1 MSDKSKQVF
10 FDASGRRSP
19 VVYSLVGVLVAFVG
33 ALVTVFG
40 ISVATTPALP
50 SVKLNLERE
59 YLSVLA
65 VAHRTPTRSGPPIN
79 LAHARARVDKAT
91 SGTARFAFYVNWDK
105 NSFLSLRSSAKHLDG
120 LMPEWL
126 HLTNATGEIELDD
139 EREQQNVDA
148 WLTINAPNLAIMPVV
163 NNYDPRTRSWRGEE
177 AARVL
182 KSPEARARLVRN
194 LKNYLAKGNFDG
206 IVVDFKEI
214 APDAE
219 DDLVAFLGE
228 LKGVLKAD
236 SRQLFAVVPAY
247 AEPAHFH
254 EIIEAVDRVVLLAYD
269 QHAAHE
275 RPGPVASQVW
285 FETMLDKHFATT
297 HGSKLIVA
305 IGSYAIDWA
314 RPGEGRIAS
323 IREMW
328 DVLDRSGASFTFD
341 PHALNPTFSYGEK
354 STGATHSVWMLDG
367 VTMYNQVAAALAME
381 PGGLALWR
389 LGTEDPTIW
398 ATFAR
403 GRAPDDTALAAIE
416 KLDPGTEVTYSGKGE
431 VLKFNNQPRVG
442 KRSVTH
448 LPKSNLIT
456 NQTIVSVPKP
466 MMISRFGLSQD
477 KVIALTFDDG
487 PSRLSTPA
495 ILDVLK
501 KKDVKASFFVLGTA
515 AAMEPAI
522 LKRVY
527 EEGHDIGNHTF
538 THPDLSEIPSAQLD
552 LELNA
557 TQRVLESKLGIRTA
571 LFRPPFV
578 RDIEPEN
585 SEQARTLLA
594 SAALGYITIGNRIDP
609 LDWGRPGVDEIV
621 RRTVSYAHRG
631 GGNVVLLH
639 DGGGDRS
646 QTIAAL
652 PRIID
657 ELRAEGYRFV
667 TIHELLGLKR
677 NDLMPTL
684 DSASNVVPYVNGI
697 GFSLMRA
704 FNSFLGFLFVT
715 GIVLG
720 IGRLLIIGFV
730 AWRQSRVRKP
740 LRTTRHPK
748 PSFAVIVPAHNEEK
762 VIVDSIESLLGSRN
776 KDFEIVVM
784 DDGSTDRTYE
794 VVKEAFG
801 GNPRVQ
807 LLTKRNGGKSS
818 ALNHAIERTDVEVVV
833 CIDADTRLAPDA
845 LDMLLTHFNDER
857 VGAVAGVV
865 TVGNRSTMLSR
876 FQALEYLT
884 AQSMDRRAFEI
895 VNGIAVVPGAIGAW
909 RRSALIEAGLY
920 DSDTSAEDADATFKI
935 ARAGWLVRNEPK
947 ALAVTEAPEK
957 IHEFNKQRFR
967 WMFGMI
973 QVAFKHRD
981 IYFKRGAN
989 GLKWFTIP
997 NIVVFQFL
1005 FTLFAPIMDALLV
1018 AALLADAWSYTH
1030 HGGSVLSSGTI
1041 EILAYWGVFQTLEL
1055 AFAAVALWLHG
1066 EAGNWRLLPLTIV
1079 QRFYYRQ
1086 LIFWISLRTLFAVLC
1101 GQFTGWGRA
1110 KRLGL
1115 PGLARTPQPP
1125 QPTPAPPAPAPML
1138 EAAE

>member
-19 VVYSLVGVLVAFVG
+19 VVYSLLGLLIAFVG
-33 ALVTVFG
+33 GLVTVFG
-40 ISVATTPALP
+40 VSVATTPALP

-65 VAHRTPTRSGPPIN
+65 VAHRTPTRTGPAIN
-79 LAHARARVDKAT
+79 LAHARSRVDKAT
-91 SGTARFAFYVNWDK
+91 SGTDRFAFYVNWDK
-105 NSFLSLRSSAKHLDG
+105 NSFLSLRTAAKQLDG

-126 HLTNATGEIELDD
+126 HLSGDQGEVELDD

-148 WLTINAPNLAIMPVV
+148 WLTINAPHLKVMPVI
-163 NNYDPRTRSWRGEE
+163 NNYDPRSRAWQGE
-177 AARVL
+177 ATARVL
-182 KSPEARARLVRN
+182 TSPEARARLVRN
-194 LKNYLAKGNFDG
+194 IKNYVAKGNFDG
-206 IVVDFKEI
+206 IVVDFKEV
-214 APDAE
+214 ADA
-219 DDLVAFLGE
+219 DQQHLVAFLSE
-228 LKGVLKAD
+228 LKAVLAAD
-236 SRQLFAVVPAY
+236 RRQLFSVVPAY
-247 AEPAHFH
+247 TEPSHFH
-254 EIIEAVDRVVLLAYD
+254 QVIEAVDRVVLLVYD
-269 QHAAHE
+269 QHAVHE
-275 RPGPVASQVW
+275 RAGPIASQVW
-285 FETMLDKHFATT
+285 FETTLDKHFATT

-305 IGSYAIDWA
+305 IGSYAIDWE
-314 RPGEGRIAS
+314 RPGHGRIVS

-328 DVLDRSGASFTFD
+328 DVLDRSGATFTFD
-341 PHALNPTFSYGEK
+341 GHALNSTFSYGEK
-354 STGATHSVWMLDG
+354 STGATHTVWMLDG
-367 VTMYNQVAAALAME
+367 VTMFNQVAAALAME

-398 ATFAR
+398 ATFAK
-403 GRAPDDTALAAIE
+403 GRAPDDAALAALE
-416 KLDPGTEVTYSGKGE
+416 ALDPGTEVTYTGKGE
-431 VLKFNNQPRVG
+431 VLKFMNQPSVG

-456 NQTIVSVPKP
+456 NQAIVSVPKP
-466 MMISRFGLSQD
+466 MIISRFGLNQD

-487 PSRLSTPA
+487 PSRLYTPP

-501 KKDVKASFFVLGTA
+501 EKGVKASFFVLGTA

-522 LKRVY
+522 LKRIY
-527 EEGHDIGNHTF
+527 DEGHDIGNHTF

-557 TQRVLESKLGIRTA
+557 TQRVLESRLGIRTA

-578 RDIEPEN
+578 RDIEPET
-585 SEQARTLLA
+585 STQARTLLS
-594 SAALGYITIGNRIDP
+594 SAALGYITIGQRIDP

-621 RRTVSYAHRG
+621 RRTVSYATLRS
-631 GGNVVLLH
+631 GNVVLLH

-652 PRIID
+652 PQIID
-657 ELRAEGYRFV
+657 QLQADGYRFV
-667 TIHELLGLKR
+667 TIHELLGLER
-677 NDLMPTL
+677 NELMPTL
-684 DSASNVVPYVNGI
+684 AEGTNVVPYVNGI
-697 GFSLMRA
+697 GFTMM
-704 FNSFLGFLFVT
+704 LGFNNFLKFMFVT

-730 AWRQSRVRKP
+730 AYRQSRIEKP
-740 LRTTRHPK
+740 LSSIARRQ
-748 PSFAVIVPAHNEEK
+748 PSFAVIVPAHNEER
-762 VIVDSIESLLGSRN
+762 VIVDSIESLLRSRN
-776 KDFEIVVM
+776 RDFEIIVM
-784 DDGSTDRTYE
+784 DDGSTDRTFE
-794 VVKEAFG
+794 VVSQAYG
-801 GNPRVQ
+801 NNPRVR

-818 ALNHAIERTDVEVVV
+818 ALNYAIERTNVDVVV

-845 LDMLLTHFNDER
+845 LDILLAHFHDGK

-865 TVGNRSTMLSR
+865 TVGNRSTLLSR

-909 RRSALIEAGLY
+909 RRSAVLEVGLY
-920 DSDTSAEDADATFKI
+920 DTDTCAEDADMTFKI
-935 ARAGWLVRNEPK
+935 ARAGWIVRNEPR
-947 ALAVTEAPEK
+947 ALSVTEAPEK
-957 IHEFNKQRFR
+957 IREFNKQRFR

-981 IYFKRGAN
+981 VYFQRGAN

-997 NIVVFQFL
+997 NIVVFQFV

-1018 AALLADAWSYTH
+1018 GAFISDAWAYSN
-1030 HGGSVLSSGTI
+1030 HGGAFLSARTV
-1041 EILAYWGVFQTLEL
+1041 EILSYWGIFQVLEL
-1055 AFAAVALWLHG
+1055 AFAAVALWLHR
-1066 EAGNWRLLPLTIV
+1066 ESGNWRLLPLTVV

-1115 PGLARTPQPP
+1115 PSLGRT
-1125 QPTPAPPAPAPML
+1125 TAPASPPPASPTL
-1138 EAAE
+1138 QAAE

>member
-19 VVYSLVGVLVAFVG
+19 VVYGLVGLLVTFIG
-33 ALVTVFG
+33 ALVAVFAV
-40 ISVATTPALP
+40 SVATTPALP

-65 VAHRTPTRSGPPIN
+65 VAHRTPTRSGPGIN
-79 LAHARARVDKAT
+79 LAHARSRVDKAT

-105 NSFLSLRSSAKHLDG
+105 NSFLSLRTSAKHLDG

-126 HLTNATGEIELDD
+126 HLSGEEGEIELDD
-139 EREQQNVDA
+139 EREQQNVGA
-148 WLTINAPNLAIMPVV
+148 WLTINAPHLRLMPVI
-163 NNYDPRTRSWRGEE
+163 NNYDPRSRAWHGE
-177 AARVL
+177 ATGRVL

-194 LKNYLAKGNFDG
+194 LKNYLVKGNFDG
-206 IVVDFKEI
+206 AVVDFKKV
-214 APDAE
+214 PDA
-219 DDLVAFLGE
+219 DQPYLVAFLSE
-228 LKGVLKAD
+228 LKAVLAAER
-236 SRQLFAVVPAY
+236 RQLFAVVPAY
-247 AEPAHFH
+247 AEPSHFH
-254 EIIEAVDRVVLLAYD
+254 QIIEAADRVVLLVYD

-275 RPGPVASQVW
+275 SPGPIASQVW

-314 RPGEGRIAS
+314 RPGDGRIVS

-328 DVLDRSGASFTFD
+328 DVLDRSGASFAFD
-341 PHALNPTFSYGEK
+341 GHALNSTFSFGEK
-354 STGATHSVWMLDG
+354 STGATHTVWMLDG

-403 GRAPDDTALAAIE
+403 GRAPDDTALTALE
-416 KLDPGTEVTYSGKGE
+416 NLDPGTEVTYTGKGE
-431 VLKFNNQPRVG
+431 VLKFINQPRVG

-466 MMISRFGLSQD
+466 MLISRFGLNQD

-487 PSRLSTPA
+487 PSRLYTPA
-495 ILDVLK
+495 ILDVLR

-515 AAMEPAI
+515 AAMEPAV
-522 LKRVY
+522 LKRIY

-557 TQRVLESKLGIRTA
+557 TQRVLESKLGIRTV

-578 RDIEPEN
+578 RDIEPET

-594 SAALGYITIGNRIDP
+594 SAALGYITIGQRIDP

-621 RRTVSYAHRG
+621 RRTVSYANRRI
-631 GGNVVLLH
+631 GNVVLLH

-652 PRIID
+652 PQIID
-657 ELRAEGYRFV
+657 QLRADGYRFV
-667 TIHELLGLKR
+667 TIHELLGLQR
-677 NDLMPTL
+677 NDLMPAL
-684 DSASNVVPYVNGI
+684 DNASNVVPYVNGI
-697 GFSLMRA
+697 GFSLMRT
-704 FNSFLGFLFVT
+704 FNSFLKFLFVT

-720 IGRLLIIGFV
+720 IGRLLIIAFV
-730 AWRQSRVRKP
+730 AYRQSRRQKP
-740 LRTTRHPK
+740 LSDAPRRQ
-748 PSFAVIVPAHNEEK
+748 PSFAVIVPAHNEER
-762 VIVDSIESLLGSRN
+762 VIVDSIESLLRSRN

-784 DDGSTDRTYE
+784 DDGSTDRTYD

-801 GNPRVQ
+801 DNPRVR

-818 ALNHAIERTDVEVVV
+818 ALNHAIERTNVEVVV

-845 LDMLLTHFNDER
+845 LDILLAYFRDGR

-909 RRSALIEAGLY
+909 RRSAVMEVGLY
-920 DSDTSAEDADATFKI
+920 DSDTCAEDADITFKI
-935 ARAGWLVRNEPK
+935 ARAGWLVRNEPR

-957 IHEFNKQRFR
+957 VREFNKQRFR

-981 IYFKRGAN
+981 VYFQRGAH

-1018 AALLADAWSYTH
+1018 AAFISDAWAYTN
-1030 HGGSVLSSGTI
+1030 HGGSLLSERTV
-1041 EILAYWGVFQTLEL
+1041 EILAYWGVFQTLEF
-1055 AFAAVALWLHG
+1055 AFAAVALWLHR
-1066 EAGNWRLLPLTIV
+1066 EPGNWRLLPLTVI

-1115 PGLARTPQPP
+1115 PSLVRLPQPV
-1125 QPTPAPPAPAPML
+1125 APAPAEAPIL
-1138 EAAE
+1138 QAAE

>member
-1 MSDKSKQVF
+1 MSDKNKQVF

-19 VVYSLVGVLVAFVG
+19 VVYGLVGLLLTFVG
-33 ALVTVFG
+33 ALVTVFAVS
-40 ISVATTPALP
+40 IATTPALP
-50 SVKLNLERE
+50 SVKLNIERE

-65 VAHRTPTRSGPPIN
+65 VANHTTRNGPPIN
-79 LAHARARVDKAT
+79 LAHARARIDKSKT
-91 SGTARFAFYVNWDK
+91 GTDRFAFYVNWDK
-105 NSFLSLRSSAKHLDG
+105 NSFLSLRNSAKYLDG

-126 HLTNATGEIELDD
+126 HLINDTGEIELDD
-139 EREQQNVDA
+139 AREQQNVDA
-148 WLTINAPNLAIMPVV
+148 WISINAPNLALMPVI
-163 NNYDPRTRSWRGEE
+163 NNYDPRTRTWR
-177 AARVL
+177 AAETVRVL
-182 KSPEARARLVRN
+182 RSPEARALLVRN
-194 LKNYLAKGNFDG
+194 LKNYLAKSNFDG
-206 IVVDFKEI
+206 AVVDFKEI
-214 APDAE
+214 PAE
-219 DDLVAFLGE
+219 DEEHLVTFLSE
-228 LKGVLKAD
+228 LKNALKAD
-236 SRQLFAVVPAY
+236 RRQLFAVVPAY
-247 AEPAHFH
+247 AEPTHFH
-254 EIIEAVDRVVLLAYD
+254 EIIDVVDRVVLLAYD
-269 QHAAHE
+269 QHAPHE
-275 RPGPVASQVW
+275 QPGPIASQVW
-285 FETMLDKHFATT
+285 FENMLDKHFAAT

-314 RPGEGRIAS
+314 QPGHGQVAS

-354 STGATHSVWMLDG
+354 STGETHTVWMLDG

-398 ATFAR
+398 ATFAH
-403 GRAPDDTALAAIE
+403 GRAPDDKALAALE
-416 KLDPGTEVTYSGKGE
+416 KLDPGTGVSYSGKGE
-431 VLKFNNQPRVG
+431 VLRFNNQARVG

-448 LPKSNLIT
+448 LSKSNLIT

-466 MMISRFGLSQD
+466 MIISRFGLNQD

-487 PSRLSTPA
+487 PSRLYTPA

-501 KKDVKASFFVLGTA
+501 KKNVKASFFVLGTA
-515 AAMEPAI
+515 AAMEPEI

-578 RDIEPEN
+578 RDMEPAN

-594 SAALGYITIGNRIDP
+594 SAALGYIAIGNNIDP

-621 RRTVSYAHRG
+621 RRTISYTHQRS
-631 GGNVVLLH
+631 GNVVLLH
-639 DGGGDRS
+639 DSGGDRT

-657 ELRAEGYRFV
+657 ELQAEGYRFV

-684 DSASNVVPYVNGI
+684 DNASTVVPYVNDI
-697 GFSLMRA
+697 GLSLMRG
-704 FNSFLGFLFVT
+704 FNTFLKFLFVT

-720 IGRLLIIGFV
+720 IGRLVIIGFV
-730 AWRQSRVRKP
+730 AWRQSRVRRP
-740 LRTTRHPK
+740 LRTTRNPK

-762 VIVDSIESLLGSRN
+762 VIVDSIESLLRSQNRN
-776 KDFEIVVM
+776 FEIIVA

-794 VVKEAFG
+794 IVKEAFG
-801 GNPRVQ
+801 GNPRVR

-818 ALNHAIERTDVEVVV
+818 ALNYAIERTNVDVVV

-845 LDMLLTHFNDER
+845 LDILLEHFNDDR

-909 RRSALIEAGLY
+909 RRSALIDAGLY

-957 IHEFNKQRFR
+957 VREFNKQRFR

-981 IYFKRGAN
+981 VYLQKGAQ

-1018 AALLADAWSYTH
+1018 WAFLTDAWAYTH
-1030 HGGSVLSSGTI
+1030 HGGSLLSDRTVD
-1041 EILAYWGVFQTLEL
+1041 ILIYWGVFQTLEL
-1055 AFAAVALWLHG
+1055 TFAAVALLLHG
-1066 EAGNWRLLPLTIV
+1066 EAGNWHLLPLTVV

-1115 PGLARTPQPP
+1115 PSLARAPQPP
-1125 QPTPAPPAPAPML
+1125 QPAPKPTPML

>member
-1 MSDKSKQVF
+1 MRTAAPQGSRRSGVRPVNMSEKSKQVF

-19 VVYSLVGVLVAFVG
+19 VVYGLVGLLVAFIG
-33 ALVTVFG
+33 ALVTVFS

-65 VAHRTPTRSGPPIN
+65 VAHRTPVRGPAVN
-79 LAHARARVDKAT
+79 LAHARSRVDKAT
-91 SGTARFAFYVNWDK
+91 SGTDRFAFYVNWDK
-105 NSFLSLRSSAKHLDG
+105 NSFLSLRTAVKQLDG

-126 HLTNATGEIELDD
+126 HLSGDQGDIELDD

-148 WLTINAPNLAIMPVV
+148 WLTINAPELKVMPVV
-163 NNYDPRTRSWRGEE
+163 NNYDPRNGAWHGETT
-177 AARVL
+177 ARVL

-194 LKNYLAKGNFDG
+194 LKNYLAKGDFEG
-206 IVVDFKEI
+206 VVVDFKEV
-214 APDAE
+214 PAE
-219 DDLVAFLGE
+219 DQEHLVSFLGE
-228 LKGVLKAD
+228 LKSILAAD
-236 SRQLFAVVPAY
+236 RRQLFAVVPAY
-247 AEPAHFH
+247 AEPTHFH
-254 EIIEAVDRVVLLAYD
+254 RIIEAVDRVVLLVYD
-269 QHAAHE
+269 QHAPHE
-275 RPGPVASQVW
+275 RPGPIASQVW

-305 IGSYAIDWA
+305 IGSYAIDW
-314 RPGEGRIAS
+314 
-323 IREMW
+323 
-328 DVLDRSGASFTFD
+328 DRSGATFTFD

-354 STGATHSVWMLDG
+354 STGATHTVWMLDG

-381 PGGLALWR
+381 PAGLALWR

-398 ATFAR
+398 STFAR
-403 GRAPDDTALAAIE
+403 GRAPDDAALAALE
-416 KLDPGTEVTYSGKGE
+416 TLDPGKEVTYTGKGE
-431 VLKFNNQPRVG
+431 VLKFINQPSVG

-466 MMISRFGLSQD
+466 MLISRFGLNQD

-487 PSRLSTPA
+487 PSRLYTPA

-501 KKDVKASFFVLGTA
+501 EKDVKASFFVLGTA
-515 AAMEPAI
+515 AAMEPQV

-527 EEGHDIGNHTF
+527 DEGHDIGNHTF

-578 RDIEPEN
+578 RDIEPET

-594 SAALGYITIGNRIDP
+594 SAALGYITIGQRIDP
-609 LDWGRPGVDEIV
+609 LDWGRPGVEEIV
-621 RRTVSYAHRG
+621 RRTVSYAHRRS
-631 GGNVVLLH
+631 GNVVLLH

-652 PRIID
+652 PKIID
-657 ELRAEGYRFV
+657 QLRADGYRFV
-667 TIHELLGLKR
+667 TIHELLGLQR
-677 NDLMPTL
+677 NELMPTL
-684 DSASNVVPYVNGI
+684 DNASTVVPYVNGI
-697 GFSLMRA
+697 GFTLMRA
-704 FNSFLGFLFVT
+704 FNSFLKFLFVT

-720 IGRLLIIGFV
+720 IGRLLIIAFV
-730 AWRQSRVRKP
+730 AYRQSRIQKP
-740 LRTTRHPK
+740 LSTLARRL
-748 PSFAVIVPAHNEEK
+748 PSFAVIVPAHNEER
-762 VIVDSIESLLGSRN
+762 VIVDSIESLLRSRN
-776 KDFEIVVM
+776 KDFEIVVI
-784 DDGSTDRTYE
+784 DDGSTDRTYD
-794 VVKEAFG
+794 VLHEAFG
-801 GNPRVQ
+801 RHPRVR

-818 ALNHAIERTDVEVVV
+818 ALNYAIEQTDVEVVV

-845 LDMLLTHFNDER
+845 LDILLAHFHDGK

-909 RRSALIEAGLY
+909 RRCALMDVGLY
-920 DSDTSAEDADATFKI
+920 DSDTAAEDADITFKI
-935 ARAGWLVRNEPK
+935 ARAGWLVRNEPR

-957 IHEFNKQRFR
+957 VREFNKQRFR

-981 IYFKRGAN
+981 VYLQRGAH

-997 NIVVFQFL
+997 NIVVFQFV
-1005 FTLFAPIMDALLV
+1005 FTLFAPIMDALLIGT
-1018 AALLADAWSYTH
+1018 LISDAWAHAH
-1030 HGGSVLSSGTI
+1030 HGGSFLSERTI
-1041 EILAYWGVFQTLEL
+1041 EILVYWGVFQVLEL
-1055 AFAAVALWLHG
+1055 AFAAVALWLHR
-1066 EAGNWRLLPLTIV
+1066 EPGNRRLLPLTV
-1079 QRFYYRQ
+1079 LQRFYYRQ

-1101 GQFTGWGRA
+1101 GHFTGWGRA

-1115 PGLARTPQPP
+1115 PSLARL
-1125 QPTPAPPAPAPML
+1125 PAPPPPVAAPTL
-1138 EAAE
+1138 QAAE